1 MQWSL
6 LGDYSYAEYKL
17 FLQTE
22 DTNGELNGELI
33 KENPARAIELVTEF
47 KEWLLDHLDDPDRG
61 DEYREIL
68 STLKV

>member
-1 MQWSL
+1 M
-6 LGDYSYAEYKL
+6 K
-17 FLQTE
+17 
-22 DTNGELNGELI
+22 
-33 KENPARAIELVTEF
+33 F

>member
-1 MQWSL
+1 M
-6 LGDYSYAEYKL
+6 GDYSDAKYKL
-17 FLQTE
+17 FLQTV

>member
-1 MQWSL
+1 MQ
-6 LGDYSYAEYKL
+6 
-17 FLQTE
+17 TV

>member
-1 MQWSL
+1 MA
-6 LGDYSYAEYKL
+6 DYSYAEYKL
-17 FLQTE
+17 FLQTV